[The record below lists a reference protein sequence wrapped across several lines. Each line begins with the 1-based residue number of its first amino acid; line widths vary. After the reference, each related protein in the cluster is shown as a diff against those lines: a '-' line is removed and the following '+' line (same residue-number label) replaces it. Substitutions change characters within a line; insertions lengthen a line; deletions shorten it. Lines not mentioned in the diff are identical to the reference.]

1 MFDEIVKTIYPDRC
15 EVLEI
20 VPSHHYVY
28 PIFKNGSSSLHKE
41 QKSQKW
47 NSVFDRDIGL
57 IDVPITVFLRDPKD
71 RFISGVNTF
80 VQQTLRDNPKLDRD
94 TIMFFVQKYL
104 FLNRHYIP
112 QFFWLVNLSRFTNQ
126 PLVFKD
132 MTEVS
137 DLTIYNSRA
146 GIIPPD
152 EQFLTDVADFPWGAL
167 ELYFFL
173 DNLLLSRIGQ
183 TITFSEILSDFKQR
197 FADQYTTV
205 FQRTFALIDGMPK
218 T

>member
-41 QKSQKW
+41 QQLQNWS
-47 NSVFDRDIGL
+47 SIFDRDIGL

-80 VQQTLRDNPKLDRD
+80 VQQTIRDDPTLDRK
-94 TIMFFVQKYL
+94 TILFFVQKYL
-104 FLNRHYIP
+104 FLNRHYVP
-112 QFFWLVNLSRFTNQ
+112 QFFWLFNLSRFTNQ
-126 PLVFKD
+126 PLIFKD
-132 MTEVS
+132 MSEVS
-137 DLTIYNSRA
+137 NLTTYNRRA

-152 EQFLTDVADFPWGAL
+152 EHFLADVADFPWDAL

-173 DNLLLSRIGQ
+173 DRLLISRIGQ